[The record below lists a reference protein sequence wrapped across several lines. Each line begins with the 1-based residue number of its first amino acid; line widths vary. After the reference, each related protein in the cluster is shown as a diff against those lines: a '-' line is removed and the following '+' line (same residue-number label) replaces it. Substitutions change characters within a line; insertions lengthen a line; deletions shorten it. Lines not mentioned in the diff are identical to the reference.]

1 MHVNADIPPFLT
13 YARSE
18 FLYEL
23 REGFGYFT
31 PITVFAVSSLVNEPI
46 RFQIMADDKV
56 HVKNIPIHA
65 LSNSKTAPKIEE
77 VDCLWASCPDNE
89 VDVIQYEYMATV
101 GICGVWKKD
110 GAFWQTGNYVLTLE
124 WIKTKTTMHLIELN
138 DGNYVLWAPE
148 HLTWGEEQPKELPKY
163 V

>member
-31 PITVFAVSSLVNEPI
+31 PITVFAITSVANEPI

-56 HVKNIPIHA
+56 HIKDVPIHA
-65 LSNSKTAPKIEE
+65 LANSKAAPK
-77 VDCLWASCPDNE
+77 VDEADCIWAHCPDNE
-89 VDVIQYEYMATV
+89 VDVVQYEYLTTVMA
-101 GICGVWKKD
+101 CGVWKRD
-110 GAFWQTGNYVLTLE
+110 NSLWQTGNYVLTLE
-124 WIKTKTTMHLIELN
+124 WVKAKATMHLIELD

-148 HLTWGEEQPKELPKY
+148 YITWGDVPKELPRF
-163 V
+163 